1 MLCDKKGKPLS
12 LKQHLLERITNNFSE
27 DNLVGRGGYGEV
39 YKGVLEDGF
48 VAVKKLYS
56 YIAIEDEP
64 FHREVDCLMN
74 IRHHN
79 IVLFVGYCA
88 ETQEVVVRQEGKH
101 IFAEKRERLLCFE
114 YLHNGSLHKH
124 LTAEPCGLPWH
135 ICYQIIK
142 GICLGLH
149 YLHDKNII
157 HLDLKPDNILL
168 DDDMVP
174 KITDFGLSRLLGN
187 GKSHTIT
194 QTRIGTWGYMA
205 PEYLDDGVITMKTDI
220 YSLGVIIRHMVKG
233 RNSADTTD
241 EEVLANWLI
250 RLEKDPSQMMR
261 QQTTRLLFETEYK
274 EQIKA
279 CMDISWRCTLRK
291 PMDRPTTQ
299 RILLTLEETE
309 AKIKSV
315 VGPTPPNA
323 GQLQIAKF
331 GPWGGDGGKTRD
343 IRMTPCHLHSVTIS
357 SGTIIDSIGFSFTD
371 HYGQHHTTGPWGG
384 KEGTNKIELGP
395 SEFLTGVSGTSGPFK
410 NLTNVV
416 TSLTFITNTRSYG
429 PFGKGR
435 GTPFHIQTQNNGRIV
450 GFFGRSGQYL
460 YAIGVYTNQDAR
472 VARIGRPLGGDE
484 GVLHGITDLSGQQRS
499 RGGGPSGECG
509 DSDDEPN
516 GDFAKFGPWG
526 GDGGQPQ
533 DIGTLPCRLDRIKIS
548 SGLIIDSIEF
558 SYAGPDSQYRTAG
571 PWGGHGGDNSSF
583 QLAGS
588 EFLTGVSGSIGTFNG
603 HANVITSLT
612 FVTNARS
619 YGPFGRGRGTSFHI
633 PVQGNG
639 CIVGFFGR
647 SGRYLNAIGV
657 YTAPKPEPKA
667 VGKQDGG
674 DEAVV
679 ARIGPWGGVGNA
691 LHDIAES
698 PHRLQ
703 RVTIFSGTIV
713 NSLEYLYSDG
723 DGQQH
728 TAGPWG
734 GCGGT
739 GRKIHLAPE
748 EFIVE
753 VTGTFHPCAW
763 DRTIPSVVSSLTL
776 VTSTGKTHGPFGTQL
791 GAAFQVP
798 VQSDGRI
805 VGFFA
810 HGDNYIEA
818 IGAYVKKLTESSNR

>member
-1 MLCDKKGKPLS
+1 MFSFK
-12 LKQHLLERITNNFSE
+12 HLL
-27 DNLVGRGGYGEV
+27 
-39 YKGVLEDGF
+39 
-48 VAVKKLYS
+48 
-56 YIAIEDEP
+56 
-64 FHREVDCLMN
+64 
-74 IRHHN
+74 
-79 IVLFVGYCA
+79 
-88 ETQEVVVRQEGKH
+88 
-101 IFAEKRERLLCFE
+101 
-114 YLHNGSLHKH
+114 
-124 LTAEPCGLPWH
+124 
-135 ICYQIIK
+135 
-142 GICLGLH
+142 
-149 YLHDKNII
+149 
-157 HLDLKPDNILL
+157 
-168 DDDMVP
+168 
-174 KITDFGLSRLLGN
+174 
-187 GKSHTIT
+187 
-194 QTRIGTWGYMA
+194 
-205 PEYLDDGVITMKTDI
+205 
-220 YSLGVIIRHMVKG
+220 
-233 RNSADTTD
+233 
-241 EEVLANWLI
+241 
-250 RLEKDPSQMMR
+250 
-261 QQTTRLLFETEYK
+261 
-274 EQIKA
+274 
-279 CMDISWRCTLRK
+279 IS
-291 PMDRPTTQ
+291 PVHFQ
-299 RILLTLEETE
+299 
-309 AKIKSV
+309 
-315 VGPTPPNA
+315 
-323 GQLQIAKF
+323 
-331 GPWGGDGGKTRD
+331 
-343 IRMTPCHLHSVTIS
+343 
-357 SGTIIDSIGFSFTD
+357 
-371 HYGQHHTTGPWGG
+371 
-384 KEGTNKIELGP
+384 
-395 SEFLTGVSGTSGPFK
+395 
-410 NLTNVV
+410 
-416 TSLTFITNTRSYG
+416 
-429 PFGKGR
+429 
-435 GTPFHIQTQNNGRIV
+435 
-450 GFFGRSGQYL
+450 
-460 YAIGVYTNQDAR
+460 AR

-667 VGKQDGG
+667 VGKQDVCCANGG

-691 LHDIAES
+691 LHDIAER
-698 PHRLQ
+698 PHRLH

-728 TAGPWG
+728 TTGPWG

-798 VQSDGRI
+798 VQSDSRI

>member
-1 MLCDKKGKPLS
+1 MSTQDDTYRTLECMLCDKKGKPLS
-12 LKQHLLERITNNFSE
+12 LKQHFLERITNNFSE

-299 RILLTLEETE
+299 HILLTLEETE

-384 KEGTNKIELGP
+384 KEGTNK
-395 SEFLTGVSGTSGPFK
+395 
-410 NLTNVV
+410 
-416 TSLTFITNTRSYG
+416 
-429 PFGKGR
+429 
-435 GTPFHIQTQNNGRIV
+435 
-450 GFFGRSGQYL
+450 
-460 YAIGVYTNQDAR
+460 AR

-691 LHDIAES
+691 LHDIAER
-698 PHRLQ
+698 PHRLH

-728 TAGPWG
+728 TTGPWG

-798 VQSDGRI
+798 VQSDSRI

>member
-1 MLCDKKGKPLS
+1 
-12 LKQHLLERITNNFSE
+12 
-27 DNLVGRGGYGEV
+27 
-39 YKGVLEDGF
+39 
-48 VAVKKLYS
+48 
-56 YIAIEDEP
+56 
-64 FHREVDCLMN
+64 
-74 IRHHN
+74 
-79 IVLFVGYCA
+79 
-88 ETQEVVVRQEGKH
+88 
-101 IFAEKRERLLCFE
+101 
-114 YLHNGSLHKH
+114 
-124 LTAEPCGLPWH
+124 
-135 ICYQIIK
+135 
-142 GICLGLH
+142 
-149 YLHDKNII
+149 
-157 HLDLKPDNILL
+157 
-168 DDDMVP
+168 
-174 KITDFGLSRLLGN
+174 
-187 GKSHTIT
+187 
-194 QTRIGTWGYMA
+194 MA

-299 RILLTLEETE
+299 HILLTLEETE

-323 GQLQIAKF
+323 GQIAKF

-384 KEGTNKIELGP
+384 KEGTNK
-395 SEFLTGVSGTSGPFK
+395 
-410 NLTNVV
+410 
-416 TSLTFITNTRSYG
+416 
-429 PFGKGR
+429 
-435 GTPFHIQTQNNGRIV
+435 
-450 GFFGRSGQYL
+450 
-460 YAIGVYTNQDAR
+460 AR

-691 LHDIAES
+691 LHDIAER
-698 PHRLQ
+698 PHRLH

-728 TAGPWG
+728 TTGPWG

-798 VQSDGRI
+798 VQSDSRI

>member
-1 MLCDKKGKPLS
+1 
-12 LKQHLLERITNNFSE
+12 
-27 DNLVGRGGYGEV
+27 
-39 YKGVLEDGF
+39 
-48 VAVKKLYS
+48 
-56 YIAIEDEP
+56 
-64 FHREVDCLMN
+64 MN

-299 RILLTLEETE
+299 HILLTLEETE

-384 KEGTNKIELGP
+384 KEGTNKKYCF
-395 SEFLTGVSGTSGPFK
+395 SFSFSF
-410 NLTNVV
+410 
-416 TSLTFITNTRSYG
+416 S
-429 PFGKGR
+429 
-435 GTPFHIQTQNNGRIV
+435 
-450 GFFGRSGQYL
+450 
-460 YAIGVYTNQDAR
+460 
-472 VARIGRPLGGDE
+472 
-484 GVLHGITDLSGQQRS
+484 
-499 RGGGPSGECG
+499 
-509 DSDDEPN
+509 
-516 GDFAKFGPWG
+516 
-526 GDGGQPQ
+526 
-533 DIGTLPCRLDRIKIS
+533 CRL
-548 SGLIIDSIEF
+548 
-558 SYAGPDSQYRTAG
+558 
-571 PWGGHGGDNSSF
+571 N
-583 QLAGS
+583 
-588 EFLTGVSGSIGTFNG
+588 
-603 HANVITSLT
+603 
-612 FVTNARS
+612 
-619 YGPFGRGRGTSFHI
+619 
-633 PVQGNG
+633 
-639 CIVGFFGR
+639 
-647 SGRYLNAIGV
+647 
-657 YTAPKPEPKA
+657 
-667 VGKQDGG
+667 
-674 DEAVV
+674 
-679 ARIGPWGGVGNA
+679 
-691 LHDIAES
+691 
-698 PHRLQ
+698 
-703 RVTIFSGTIV
+703 
-713 NSLEYLYSDG
+713 
-723 DGQQH
+723 
-728 TAGPWG
+728 
-734 GCGGT
+734 
-739 GRKIHLAPE
+739 
-748 EFIVE
+748 
-753 VTGTFHPCAW
+753 
-763 DRTIPSVVSSLTL
+763 
-776 VTSTGKTHGPFGTQL
+776 
-791 GAAFQVP
+791 
-798 VQSDGRI
+798 
-805 VGFFA
+805 
-810 HGDNYIEA
+810 
-818 IGAYVKKLTESSNR
+818 

>member
-1 MLCDKKGKPLS
+1 MSTQDDTYRTLECMLCDKKGKPLS
-12 LKQHLLERITNNFSE
+12 LKQHFLERITNNFSE

-299 RILLTLEETE
+299 HILLTLEETE

-323 GQLQIAKF
+323 GQIAKF

-384 KEGTNKIELGP
+384 KEGTNK
-395 SEFLTGVSGTSGPFK
+395 
-410 NLTNVV
+410 
-416 TSLTFITNTRSYG
+416 
-429 PFGKGR
+429 
-435 GTPFHIQTQNNGRIV
+435 
-450 GFFGRSGQYL
+450 
-460 YAIGVYTNQDAR
+460 AR

-691 LHDIAES
+691 LHDIAER
-698 PHRLQ
+698 PHRLH

-728 TAGPWG
+728 TTGPWG

-798 VQSDGRI
+798 VQSDSRI